1 MSTTATKADLAR
13 ESSIRLRLDSEV
25 KVYQQ
30 LCDRHDAE
38 QRALRTKLRDTE
50 ARSNRLQNEARVAEV
65 KLRQLQISSADEMEH
80 KVQELRAAAAF
91 RESNAQH
98 AEEQLKER
106 LHVAEDAKTKAD
118 ARALGFQEA
127 AMAVMKKLAAVER
140 EGAAQE
146 VRPLA
151 GRELGPAQRW
161 PVGEASPVSVQLRIL
176 EELYSTASSRA
187 QRLRAS
193 TEYEKS

>member
-1 MSTTATKADLAR
+1 
-13 ESSIRLRLDSEV
+13 
-25 KVYQQ
+25 
-30 LCDRHDAE
+30 
-38 QRALRTKLRDTE
+38 
-50 ARSNRLQNEARVAEV
+50 
-65 KLRQLQISSADEMEH
+65 MEH
-80 KVQELRAAAAF
+80 KVQELRAAF

-161 PVGEASPVSVQLRIL
+161 PVGEGEPGVGAATDIGGALLDSVVTGPEAARVHGIRKIIVCESHAVRCVVLPLPALRSGVCVCTCDQEWGGVIIYKKSNS
-176 EELYSTASSRA
+176 EIKIRDSV
-187 QRLRAS
+187 RLRAWAGAFAKRKQ
-193 TEYEKS
+193 TGRP